1 MKSSSFSVKKKL
13 SKSSSSILIGNNT
26 NYFKNLMKYRYLF
39 SHKSFIEI
47 LLGLIKDSQMEYL
60 SSFSIEKKKKK
71 SSKENKK
78 MSVKS
83 TKKILFL
90 LKNSLK
96 LINKKKK
103 YEYNFNK
110 NEKNEKQKVFYS
122 SKEFK
127 HIRRE
132 INQLK
137 NINFQYENEIKKVDN
152 LIELKNNHLYLIK
165 SYDCFLEIFS
175 ENYSKS
181 EKDYKDIDK
190 LYIEKLSNERL
201 NLSIIENKIIEQ
213 ERDLVFLKQQIN
225 LLKKNNKKEEDIIL
239 FNKDIIKKDSKEYI
253 NTNCNNKNYENIYT
267 NKKKVNFKIN
277 INNNCKD
284 KFNNNIFALKDCKYV
299 NNFDKVK
306 FNNNKTIKKDKFQRH
321 RFSYPFIK
329 NINNSR
335 KNLSQLFTK
344 NNNNKYYSSNF
355 LNFNNKSITDFDR
368 TTISTSNDKTIE
380 SEKTINNTN

>member
-110 NEKNEKQKVFYS
+110 NEKNEKQKVFHS

-253 NTNCNNKNYENIYT
+253 NTNSNNKNYENIYT

-284 KFNNNIFALKDCKYV
+284 KFNNNFFALKDCKYV
-299 NNFDKVK
+299 NNFDKIK

-329 NINNSR
+329 NVNNSR

>member
-103 YEYNFNK
+103 YECDFNK
-110 NEKNEKQKVFYS
+110 NEKNEKQKVFHS

-253 NTNCNNKNYENIYT
+253 NTNSNNKNYENTHT

-284 KFNNNIFALKDCKYV
+284 KFNNNIFTLKDCKYV

-329 NINNSR
+329 NVNNSR

>member
-284 KFNNNIFALKDCKYV
+284 KFNNNFFALKDCKYV
-299 NNFDKVK
+299 NNFDKIK
-306 FNNNKTIKKDKFQRH
+306 INNNKTIKKDKFQRH

-380 SEKTINNTN
+380 SEKNINNTN

>member
-110 NEKNEKQKVFYS
+110 NEKNEKQKVFHS

-253 NTNCNNKNYENIYT
+253 NTNSNNKNYENIYT

-329 NINNSR
+329 NVNNSR
-335 KNLSQLFTK
+335 KNISQLFTK

>member
-1 MKSSSFSVKKKL
+1 MKNCSFSVNRKL
-13 SKSSSSILIGNNT
+13 SNSSSSILFGNNT
-26 NYFKNLMKYRYLF
+26 NYFKDFMKHQYLF
-39 SHKSFIEI
+39 SHKSFIEV

-71 SSKENKK
+71 SSQTKKK

-83 TKKILFL
+83 TKKVLFL
-90 LKNSLK
+90 LKNSLN
-96 LINKKKK
+96 LINKQKKN
-103 YEYNFNK
+103 EYNYIK
-110 NEKNEKQKVFYS
+110 NEKNEKQKVFHS

-127 HIRRE
+127 HIRKE
-132 INQLK
+132 LDQLK
-137 NINFQYENEIKKVDN
+137 NINFQYENEIKKLDN

-181 EKDYKDIDK
+181 EKDYKDMEKI
-190 LYIEKLSNERL
+190 YTEKLSNVRL
-201 NLSIIENKIIEQ
+201 NLSIIEKEIIKQ
-213 ERDLVFLKQQIN
+213 EKNLVFLKEEISF
-225 LLKKNNKKEEDIIL
+225 LKKNNKKEEHIIL
-239 FNKDIIKKDSKEYI
+239 FNKDIIKEDSKEYI
-253 NTNCNNKNYENIYT
+253 NTNSNKKTNENKST

-277 INNNCKD
+277 INKNCKD
-284 KFNNNIFALKDCKYV
+284 KYNNLFSLRDCKYV

-306 FNNNKTIKKDKFQRH
+306 FNYNKIIQKDKFQRH

-344 NNNNKYYSSNF
+344 NNNNKHYSSNF

-368 TTISTSNDKTIE
+368 TTISSLNDKTIE
-380 SEKTINNTN
+380 SEKTMNNTI

>member
-1 MKSSSFSVKKKL
+1 M
-13 SKSSSSILIGNNT
+13 
-26 NYFKNLMKYRYLF
+26 
-39 SHKSFIEI
+39 
-47 LLGLIKDSQMEYL
+47 
-60 SSFSIEKKKKK
+60 
-71 SSKENKK
+71 
-78 MSVKS
+78 
-83 TKKILFL
+83 
-90 LKNSLK
+90 
-96 LINKKKK
+96 
-103 YEYNFNK
+103 
-110 NEKNEKQKVFYS
+110 
-122 SKEFK
+122 
-127 HIRRE
+127 
-132 INQLK
+132 
-137 NINFQYENEIKKVDN
+137 
-152 LIELKNNHLYLIK
+152 IK

-253 NTNCNNKNYENIYT
+253 NTNSNNKNYENIYT

-329 NINNSR
+329 NVNNSR